1 MVLNSALHR
10 IITFPSFTS
19 GHPFNMNGPT
29 VSNRSSE
36 LSNREV
42 ILRFSIL
49 KVIKTSGKYSV
60 IFKMLPLKLCSSS
73 FILQHSSDV
82 GQDAGIQL
90 WQRVGDKRVHG
101 PPYVEIM
108 LGILKVVRPK
118 YRFHCLHKVQE
129 KWRESEGDN
138 WIQRHLKTRIKQ
150 NSFAILNF
158 KNNHLSYQLP
168 VPDTKLLKTIVKF

>member
-1 MVLNSALHR
+1 MGLDLHDSSAMDMLEMLTGAKSTWLGVLEVGRWMVLNSALHR

-42 ILRFSIL
+42 ILRFS
-49 KVIKTSGKYSV
+49 VIKTSGKYSV

-101 PPYVEIM
+101 PPYVEII
-108 LGILKVVRPK
+108 LGI
-118 YRFHCLHKVQE
+118 
-129 KWRESEGDN
+129 
-138 WIQRHLKTRIKQ
+138 
-150 NSFAILNF
+150 
-158 KNNHLSYQLP
+158 
-168 VPDTKLLKTIVKF
+168 